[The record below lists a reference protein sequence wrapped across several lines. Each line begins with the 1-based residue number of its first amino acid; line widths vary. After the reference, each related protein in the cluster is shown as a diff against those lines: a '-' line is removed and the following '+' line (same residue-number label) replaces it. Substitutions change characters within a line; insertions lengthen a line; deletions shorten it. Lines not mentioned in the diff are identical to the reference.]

1 MARVPLSAPRQVRS
15 IRNDERIL
23 DAAFAL
29 GAEQGW
35 AGMTF
40 PAVAQRAGLSV
51 RPIRDR
57 FADRSELAAAAWVE
71 RVHPRLAPRLEGLA
85 HALDLVRKEGL
96 GEVDALSDAL
106 GEFVHPDAGLR
117 LSLDLMIV
125 SSYDVT
131 VRGALDSTLLPWL
144 RAWLAQGPGG
154 PGPADAARR
163 AYLLST
169 ALGLA
174 MEGLRRAV
182 PEVGLE
188 AEYALLAQALAAP
201 HEPQQQPTAS
211 AEHLDEGFVVGKADP
226 EGDALLR
233 ATLEQVGTRGYDA
246 ATTAAIARATGRT
259 EGLLFS
265 RYAAKAD
272 LFFDA
277 TQRSIAQATQMN
289 IDYQARIAAA
299 SSIGMSEAVAMRELM
314 RPGRERNRIVALEQY
329 RLVWHDADLR
339 ERYRQVQEPVL
350 EAYVASIFHGD
361 PVASRARAHL
371 ELARGSGPIMLAQLI
386 PESWQLPYDVVTIP
400 LLDDVG
406 PG

>member
-1 MARVPLSAPRQVRS
+1 
-15 IRNDERIL
+15 
-23 DAAFAL
+23 
-29 GAEQGW
+29 
-35 AGMTF
+35 MTF
-40 PAVAQRAGLSV
+40 PAVAQHAGLSV

-57 FADRSELAAAAWVE
+57 FADRSELAAATWVE
-71 RVHPRLAPRLEGLA
+71 RVHPRLASRLEGLV
-85 HALDLVRKEGL
+85 HAFDLVRKQGV
-96 GEVDALSDAL
+96 GEAAALSDAL
-106 GEFVHPDAGLR
+106 REFVHPDAGLR

-144 RAWLAQGPGG
+144 RAWLTQQPGG
-154 PGPADAARR
+154 PTPADAARR

-174 MEGLRRAV
+174 MEGLRREV
-182 PEVGLE
+182 PTAGLDTEV
-188 AEYALLAQALAAP
+188 AYLAQALAAP
-201 HEPQQQPTAS
+201 SDPQPQPAAS

-259 EGLLFS
+259 EGLIFS
-265 RYAAKAD
+265 RYAAKSD
-272 LFFDA
+272 LFFEA
-277 TQRSIAQATQMN
+277 TQRSVAQATQMN
-289 IDYQARIAAA
+289 VDYQERIAAA

-314 RPGRERNRIVALEQY
+314 RPGRERNRIAALEQY
-329 RLVWHDADLR
+329 RLVWRDAGLR

-350 EAYVASIFHGD
+350 EAYVASVFHGD
-361 PVASRARAHL
+361 LVASRARAHL
-371 ELARGSGPIMLAQLI
+371 ELARGSGPLLLAQLI

-400 LLDDVG
+400 LLDDVDSD
-406 PG
+406 